1 MYSICMTPPQLPAT
15 YMVDQVVSALS
26 HDFANVLN
34 LISLLDETLDVSNYH
49 LTLKFTRAVYMDVD
63 TDDLLYEL
71 TQTQSKYARAW
82 LMVLWYTKNN
92 ANSLVI
98 HDNCISCDAN
108 LVDINKFHAYQYL
121 ELQGY
126 TFKCT
131 DQSMFCL
138 MRR

>member
-1 MYSICMTPPQLPAT
+1 MTPPRLPAT

-26 HDFANVLN
+26 HDFANLLN
-34 LISLLDETLDVSNYH
+34 LISLLDESLDVSNYH

-71 TQTQSKYARAW
+71 TQMRSQYARAL

-92 ANSLVI
+92 TSDLEI
-98 HDNCISCDAN
+98 QDNCISCDAN

-121 ELQGY
+121 ELHGY
-126 TFKCT
+126 SFKGT
-131 DQSMFCL
+131 GQSTLCV
-138 MRR
+138 MRC